1 MSDEQNKEKQIH
13 RRDVL
18 KWGAVA
24 GAAVAVGAS
33 GLGGLAPLFKPAA
46 TASKKSEG
54 KSDRDQIVPFY
65 GKHQAGI
72 TTVHQTYVYFAAL
85 DVMSS
90 DKADVI
96 SLFKHWT
103 SLTQLLTSGAVP
115 SGEQKNKYMPPQDT
129 GESQDLAPANLTV
142 TFGFGPGFFEKDGKD
157 RFGLKDKK
165 PKHLADIP
173 PMPND
178 KLDKEQGGGDI
189 VIQVCADNEQTAF
202 HAVRNLIKQASGVCE
217 VRFLNK
223 GFLSGGKN
231 GETPRNLFGFK
242 DGTGNQSTKDENLMN
257 SIVWVQSGEPDWM
270 TGGTYMAF
278 RKIKMFLDIWDRSS
292 LKEQEDTFGRVKS
305 SGAPFGQKKET
316 DPVKLNQIPADSHVS
331 VAKSTG
337 RQILRRAFSY
347 TDGID
352 PKTGYV
358 DAGLLFICFQKDPD
372 RQFVP
377 MLKALAA
384 KDALNEYTQTIGSSL
399 FACPGGCK
407 KGEYIA
413 QRLLES

>member
-1 MSDEQNKEKQIH
+1 
-13 RRDVL
+13 
-18 KWGAVA
+18 
-24 GAAVAVGAS
+24 
-33 GLGGLAPLFKPAA
+33 
-46 TASKKSEG
+46 
-54 KSDRDQIVPFY
+54 
-65 GKHQAGI
+65 
-72 TTVHQTYVYFAAL
+72 
-85 DVMSS
+85 
-90 DKADVI
+90 
-96 SLFKHWT
+96 
-103 SLTQLLTSGAVP
+103 
-115 SGEQKNKYMPPQDT
+115 
-129 GESQDLAPANLTV
+129 
-142 TFGFGPGFFEKDGKD
+142 
-157 RFGLKDKK
+157 
-165 PKHLADIP
+165 
-173 PMPND
+173 MPND
-178 KLDKEQGGGDI
+178 KLDKKQGGGDI

-202 HAVRNLIKQASGVCE
+202 HAVRNLMKQAAGVCE

-305 SGAPFGQKKET
+305 SGAPFGQKKEN